1 MRQIIRKVYQDLDL
15 PDHHHVGLA
24 YEIWAPLQD
33 EGANAG
39 HIPDDAKQGWLQ
51 NVAKISIDP
60 AYRHAFE
67 RWKRSFAEKNI
78 RIVKLRSRLL
88 VGHGN
93 PAPTEVGLTV
103 HHTWGVPIVPGSALK
118 GLCAHYLETVY
129 GPDKPTAEPW
139 ENEERGPLQGVLR
152 KGSSIEAGPG
162 EIYRRLFGAPDAAKD
177 RDYMERGYPAGAS
190 RGEVVFHDALYVPGS
205 SSDDKP
211 FAVDVLTP
219 HQHGYYSTDADSAGD
234 GKNTWPND
242 YEDPVPVNFLTVRP
256 GACFLLA
263 LSGPEDLVELARF
276 LLLAALKEWGVGG
289 KTAAGYGVL
298 EEVKEEECR
307 AQSSKGRKEKR
318 KEEWRPEPG
327 RRAWRCDEGEHVVI
341 KALKRGGAEI
351 QYEDDDSY
359 VDWVPLDLLQAPR
372 K

>member
-1 MRQIIRKVYQDLDL
+1 MRRVIRDIGI
-15 PDHHHVGLA
+15 PDHHVGLA
-24 YEIWAPLQD
+24 YEIWAPLLD

-39 HIPDDAKQGWLQ
+39 HIPDDKKQGWLQ
-51 NVAKISIDP
+51 KVARISVDE

-78 RIVKLRSRLL
+78 RILKLRSRLL

-103 HHTWGVPIVPGSALK
+103 HHTWGVPIIPGSALK

-129 GPDKPTAEPW
+129 GPEEPTAEPW
-139 ENEERGPLQGVLR
+139 KDEERGPLQGVLR
-152 KGSSIEAGPG
+152 QGSRIKAGPG
-162 EIYRRLFGAPDAAKD
+162 EIYRRLFGAPDTAQD
-177 RDYMERGYPAGAS
+177 RQYREMGYPAGAS

-205 SSDDKP
+205 SSGDRP
-211 FAVDVLTP
+211 YAVDVLTP
-219 HQHGYYSTDADSAGD
+219 HQRGYYGTDAGSDGD

-298 EEVKEEECR
+298 EEVEEKECR
-307 AQSSKGRKEKR
+307 AKSSKDRKEKQR
-318 KEEWRPEPG
+318 EEWRPEPG
-327 RRAWRCDEGEHVVI
+327 RRAWRRDEEEHVVI